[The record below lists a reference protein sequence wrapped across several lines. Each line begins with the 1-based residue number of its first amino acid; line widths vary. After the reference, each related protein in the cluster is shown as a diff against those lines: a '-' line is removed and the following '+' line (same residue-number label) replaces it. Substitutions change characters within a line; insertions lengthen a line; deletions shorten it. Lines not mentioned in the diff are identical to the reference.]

1 MTYFKLFT
9 CRYHSHPSGY
19 GLCGLDLE
27 RPQLCR
33 FSSST
38 SCHSAC
44 SAPVTQMHPGSEVA
58 MRGLQSFLLS
68 NKEAILSLLHIMES
82 QESDR
87 SARSGT
93 SSFAERSTVNSSGSQ
108 SSSRSYSTENSKS
121 KDTKS
126 SASSTSSRENLF
138 SRVEERRVRVYSRS
152 NSANRSRSRSPSR
165 SPPPRRRD
173 TTPKRRREYS
183 RSRSPPRREPYY
195 RTRYRDG
202 REDARPCR
210 CIGIF
215 GMNVETSERDLENI
229 FQEFGEI
236 DYIKIV
242 RDHVTGRSRGFGF
255 VYYLRTRDAAAA
267 KAELKDARIDGMR
280 VRVDFSVTNCSP
292 GYRGSVGRPRRLS
305 ESSRYT

>member
-1 MTYFKLFT
+1 MKFGNL
-9 CRYHSHPSGY
+9 R
-19 GLCGLDLE
+19 
-27 RPQLCR
+27 
-33 FSSST
+33 
-38 SCHSAC
+38 A
-44 SAPVTQMHPGSEVA
+44 
-58 MRGLQSFLLS
+58 
-68 NKEAILSLLHIMES
+68 
-82 QESDR
+82 
-87 SARSGT
+87 
-93 SSFAERSTVNSSGSQ
+93 TVNHIGFVRVRMAE
-108 SSSRSYSTENSKS
+108 RSYSTENSKS

-138 SRVEERRVRVYSRS
+138 SRVEERRAYL
-152 NSANRSRSRSPSR
+152 
-165 SPPPRRRD
+165 
-173 TTPKRRREYS
+173 S